1 MPEPDHYTAV
11 RYLMAKAA
19 VDDDALN
26 DVVLGRLED
35 YCGERGMPFLRVIEL
50 GAGVG
55 STYLRMLDNLLTGI
69 GHYTMVDLDA
79 ESLVEAQR
87 VADENPGY
95 AKPGAFVVDTVVE
108 DAIGYLKRQSGVG
121 SRADL
126 IVAQALIDLLN
137 VPTFLAAAFDALEP
151 GGYLYLPITFDGE
164 TVFGPQIDADLDK
177 RVVGAYHAT
186 MDARRTPDGVPTGG
200 SRAGQSL
207 LRALPEAGL
216 ELVEEGPSD
225 WEVVPQDG
233 AYPQDVAYFLHHI
246 INFVWESLREG
257 AEIPVDALQGWVAER
272 HAQIERGE
280 LVYIARQIDV
290 LARKPN

>member
-1 MPEPDHYTAV
+1 MPEPQVYDYV
-11 RYLMAKAA
+11 RYLTAKAT

-26 DVVLGRLED
+26 DVVLAPLVNHVA
-35 YCGERGMPFLRVIEL
+35 ERGIPFLRVIEL

-55 STYLRMLDNLLTGI
+55 STYLRLLNSHLTGI
-69 GHYTMVDLDA
+69 GHYTMVDLNA
-79 ESLVEAQR
+79 ESLAVAQR
-87 VADENPGY
+87 VADENRGY
-95 AKPGAFVVDTVVE
+95 ARPGAFVVDTVVE
-108 DAIGYLKRQSGVG
+108 DAIGYLKRQADIG

-126 IVAQALIDLLN
+126 VIAQALVDLLN
-137 VPTFLAAAFDALEP
+137 VPTFLGAASDAIEP

-164 TVFGPQIDADLDK
+164 TVFGPPSDTSLDRQIIA
-177 RVVGAYHAT
+177 AYHAT
-186 MDARRTPDGVPTGG
+186 MDARRTPRGLPTGG

-207 LRALPEAGL
+207 LQALPEADL
-216 ELVEEGPSD
+216 KLVEEGPSD

-246 INFVWESLREG
+246 INFVWESLRDG
-257 AEIPVDALQGWVAER
+257 TAIPVDALGEWIAVR

-290 LARKPN
+290 LARKPE

>member
-1 MPEPDHYTAV
+1 MPEPERYSAV
-11 RYLMAKAA
+11 RYLTSKAA

-26 DVVLGRLED
+26 EAVLVRLHD
-35 YCGERGMPFLRVIEL
+35 HSAERGMPFLRVIEL

-55 STYLRMLDNLLTGI
+55 STYLRLLNNHLTGI

-79 ESLVEAQR
+79 ESLAVAQR
-87 VADENPGY
+87 VADENRGY
-95 AKPGAFVVDTVVE
+95 AKPGVFVVETAVE
-108 DAIGYLKRQSGVG
+108 DAVGYLKRQADIG

-126 IVAQALIDLLN
+126 IIAQALVDLLN
-137 VPTFLAAAFDALEP
+137 VPAFLKAASNVLEP
-151 GGYLYLPITFDGE
+151 GDYLYLPITFDG
-164 TVFGPQIDADLDK
+164 TTIFGPPIDTSLDRQIIA
-177 RVVGAYHAT
+177 AYHAT
-186 MDARRTPDGVPTGG
+186 MDARRTPDRLPTGG
-200 SRAGQSL
+200 SRAGQAL

-257 AEIPVDALQGWVAER
+257 AEIPVNSLQGWVAER
-272 HAQIERGE
+272 HAQVERGE

-290 LARKPN
+290 LARKPG

>member
-1 MPEPDHYTAV
+1 MPQPDRYSAV
-11 RYLMAKAA
+11 RYLTAKAP

-26 DVVLGRLED
+26 EAVLVRLED
-35 YCGERGMPFLRVIEL
+35 HCAERGMPFLRVIEL

-55 STYLRMLDNLLTGI
+55 STYLRMLDSHLTGI
-69 GHYTMVDLDA
+69 GSYTMVDLDA
-79 ESLVEAQR
+79 ESLAAAQR
-87 VADENPGY
+87 VADENRGY

-108 DAIGYLKRQSGVG
+108 DAIGYLKRQANAGN
-121 SRADL
+121 RAGL
-126 IVAQALIDLLN
+126 VIAQALIDLLN
-137 VPTFLAAAFDALEP
+137 VPAFLRAASDVLEP

-177 RVVGAYHAT
+177 RIIAAYHAT
-186 MDARRTPDGVPTGG
+186 MDARRTPDGLPTGG

-216 ELVEEGPSD
+216 ELVEEGASG

-233 AYPQDVAYFLHHI
+233 AYPQDVEYFLHHI

-257 AEIPVDALQGWVAER
+257 GEIPVNSLQGWVAAR
-272 HAQIERGE
+272 HAQVERGE
-280 LVYIARQIDV
+280 LVYIAHQLDV
-290 LARKPN
+290 LARKPE